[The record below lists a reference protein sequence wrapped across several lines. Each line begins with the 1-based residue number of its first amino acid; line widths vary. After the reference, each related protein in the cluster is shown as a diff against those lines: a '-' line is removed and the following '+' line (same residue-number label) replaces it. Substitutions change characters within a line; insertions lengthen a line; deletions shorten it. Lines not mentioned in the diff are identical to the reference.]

1 MMPNVV
7 PKVVESDEKC
17 GREAR
22 ISRKSDGSPIGVA
35 VFFTADELVDLGVNP
50 ADVDSVRMWVH
61 EGEINFESVNSAD
74 G

>member
-1 MMPNVV
+1 MTNVV
-7 PKVVESDEKC
+7 PEVVEDDKC

-22 ISRKSDGSPIGVA
+22 ISRKSDGTPIGVA
-35 VFFTADELVDLGVNP
+35 VFFTPDELVDLGVNP

-61 EGEINFESVNSAD
+61 EGEIHFESVNAAD